1 MKVFD
6 RLMQFGGAG
15 RFFRWGL
22 ALFLAVVGATMGWAD
37 GTNVIS
43 ITFPSEMPLLVGGAD
58 PAFSSNNLTA
68 YQQGGGSAALN
79 SKNGTLQYPVA
90 TNVSGQNILYAL
102 ASSDFGQNIEHDK
115 PDSYLG
121 DPLKSPSVSSG
132 SVIDWTFMAS
142 NGIPDT
148 NLAYYVAS
156 VPAVY
161 AAAGGVLYLNWR
173 IVDTNN
179 VATTSQVTY
188 VVANTSTG
196 RPYRIYWTDDPYNAP
211 PVSLQGKF
219 FKIHYTVDCP
229 AAVYQVTTNAS
240 GAVLSN
246 VLYGIYVDDSDN
258 LRVAVTDDHRVEGMF
273 LLQYFKTG
281 AYKDQIGVIV
291 VEVLE
296 PDVATVDADIGSPI
310 WPMSAGYDTA
320 GLQPKITKSSD
331 GGNTTYVYQQSGG
344 PKDGWVFP
352 VASSVAQPWNIEI
365 YWESPDLMGTYW
377 PFEVDWYSADWPDEP
392 QRYVRGEGSGG
403 DYGANVYV
411 PSSMVATVMS
421 YQEPPGHGV
430 IVSNSIFMTT
440 TNNGQ
445 CLLQLS
451 TSDDIWFVP
460 VRSVARTYSR
470 FNLNLRDWTIGSEI
484 SPYESAWSLGFP
496 YAQSCLK
503 TESIKL
509 GDSFS
514 VDGWFFT
521 PNLAVMTTGELIV
534 YDQNMDQSGAFHE
547 YNTIF
552 RLQITSTGD
561 ADSPSSLNGYM
572 CNGESTSY
580 VVADTFSEP
589 LASFTWYH
597 YAFCYDDSEKEA
609 RLYVN
614 GSLRDTEY
622 VTKIRLS
629 ASKPL
634 YVGKQSNA
642 TTATNAI
649 KNIAVDE
656 LRIWD
661 VALGDTE
668 VSAIYNGELKDR
680 NVDDLKSA
688 GLQAY
693 WPIRPEDVIPQA
705 GAEFQMADWVN
716 GVIAT
721 ACSNAVMLPG
731 GAVGLQVLDGYSKL
745 HGYIYRPFGT
755 DYNADLY
762 VEASSSAPNNNTY
775 IFGVQTNS
783 PLEVWWG
790 QEVQQEDMPDPLHIP
805 AQVQRYKNTWPE
817 SPPELV
823 LASFAGSSAGNV
835 DETGCAISIDGDRG
849 NYVELQ
855 PGVYFSGDFTVEGW
869 VFVREFTAYAPM
881 LEFGNGYRTNS
892 VTLGLSQGSDCKPYL
907 EISDAEGHVTTAY
920 GTQAIPTGQ
929 WVHVAATYSAGE
941 ATLYINSS
949 SAGSQMNMLAAADVT
964 RYVNFIGHSL
974 REDATHP
981 PMNGSLDEIH
991 IWDYALSQDDIIN
1004 NMYENYELAASSGL
1018 VLDLPFDE
1026 GRGAL
1031 TRDVVSGKYAWFR
1044 RAVWTTPGAPKVE
1057 RLVYA
1062 SAENPSIYYRNDS
1075 TAYGFNPNE
1084 EHAFVSQYA
1093 GGQTVFALRDDL
1105 NRAGVSPP
1113 YVLVNVQDP
1122 LTGYWGMDV
1131 FKVVRTNEVFT
1142 EFKLSMTA
1150 GTVQPGPVPLTLL
1163 PNHWNAET
1171 ICDQGPGWQDRKLA
1185 WWAVSATSTND
1196 WTYLTNQI
1204 PGYMVMRNYYPM
1216 QSSFWFPKLGS
1227 NAQPAV
1233 QTSIPWLYDT
1243 QTNFWKV
1250 TDYPTKFKPIPVY
1263 WTVDWLTNAPEMN
1276 IGQTLTDATDGLPEI
1291 WNQNSVDVLYDQ
1303 SKHRSGYASVAL
1315 YDPVQ
1320 AQAMTLGYS
1329 LEEYGLEPG
1338 GKDAKVYNRNG
1349 RYYFN
1354 GLPPDM
1360 SDRLYIDPA
1369 LTENNIRFEGEL
1381 VEGLTSTYLLINAMN
1396 SRQRD
1401 AMCGIV
1407 VPDREAELTDAQKDW
1422 INLSD
1427 QLALSLVY
1435 VQTNTPYENMALTA
1449 LGQGTGYVT
1458 LVMNNATDP
1467 ATGVSPSDPITMTV
1481 LRVGTNM
1488 EVGVVIPLE
1497 DQYNTLS
1504 DQMTMLH
1511 SLDFA
1516 GTEQHFEYD
1525 WRWQSPNAD
1534 GTTPTD
1540 PSASLAY
1547 LQATGANAVVIGGD
1561 SATLDD
1567 MVNRF
1572 FAVRYRA
1579 VTEVSQQIC
1588 GTNWSPFTAFAL
1600 SEGWVQRVLNALTP
1614 FEQRMRDLSNNE
1626 VERDQSMIVQAG
1638 PPYEGDVA
1646 LTMDNVENVG
1656 LIQLYQT
1663 VLNRAIALSLDQG
1676 IDSIDANQQLMLAA
1690 TRLND
1695 LYMMLGN
1702 EAYGDAQDPTIGF
1715 GSTQTPATGGSL
1727 DYGRLSSSLFCFDN
1741 QLATLLE
1748 EELCLLRGTGSTN
1761 LSPGVGVSPVYNRLW
1776 WNFTKGITAG
1786 EVAYA
1791 VNYNIVGISNAIID
1805 ATTAKAMYPQGH
1817 GDAWGY
1823 YLDALWGYYR
1833 LMQYTN
1839 FSWGVP
1845 SITPMLMNDLTIDA
1859 DYYDEAKFAQA
1870 AASMARTG
1878 KDVVNRTYRK
1888 AYVEQ
1893 PEGKLFPGYF
1903 DSKPD
1908 RAWGAGEWACRAGMG
1923 SFYNWVA
1930 ANSLLPI
1937 PTQWTTNATS
1947 DYDEEG
1953 ITKIDRSTVPAL
1965 NEIAAT
1971 ARTIQRELDNVD
1983 QGLNPLGLSRNAVPF
1998 DISPAA
2004 LDSGDSHFEQIEG
2017 RAERALLNARAMF
2030 DAAAEAGKM
2039 LRQQDESSYNFEM
2052 ADIAQERSYKQQLIE
2067 IYGYP
2072 YSDDIGAGCTYP
2084 QDYDGPDLYHYM
2096 YVDMEALGWSGTEV
2110 EPVTVY
2116 SLEFEWNNKNSELL
2130 TLGFATNAPPG
2141 EEETGLT
2148 NVLSFTWAEN
2158 GLPVIPSDWT
2168 GQRRAQGK
2176 LQTAWSDYL
2185 KAFLTY
2191 QKALEV
2197 YENKCTIVKNAV
2209 DYYTETWY
2217 GNKNTIKG
2225 EEEALAAYKMTMNT
2239 LFLTAEFAEGVA
2251 HILAEVTEEA
2261 VNDAVAALPT
2271 STIAGLA
2278 AGGDVFS
2285 AVRAALEVEK
2295 TAAKTANAWATL
2307 FKKQWKEGVKYVGE
2321 MMELG
2326 IAIDKADWE
2335 FNNENHEQKLELEE
2349 KTRAVNEALYD
2360 LKSAFEGVN
2369 AAFYNYQTILAE
2381 GQRLLQEREYNR
2393 GAGSQGVALAR
2404 YYDMAFRI
2412 WRSDLLQKYASSFEL
2427 AAMYTYLAAK
2437 AYDYETA
2444 MLSTEAVNDPGS
2456 EFLAS
2461 VVKART
2467 LGQISADGVPLVG
2480 GNNGDPGLADILARM
2495 KANWQVLDGRLG
2507 FNNPECETSA
2517 MSLRTEL
2524 FRILPGAEGDEN
2536 WRQALQQCM
2545 VDDLFENEIFRRYC
2559 LPFDSQT
2566 GLRSKEPGLIIP
2578 FSTTIDFGRNF
2589 FDKPLAGG
2597 DHSFDS
2603 SHFATKIRSVGIWFS
2618 NYNANVSSSG
2628 SGLSE
2633 TPRVYLVPAGLDAQ
2647 RSPTASSGAVRYWSV
2662 LDQAIPVPYALDA
2675 DDLEN
2680 TDFIPLFD
2688 SLSGS
2693 LAAIRR
2699 YPSLRAYHDSGSAGA
2714 AEMNTSSRLVGRSVW
2729 NTQWYLIIPA
2739 GTLNNNR
2746 VLALEAFI
2754 NGVHLD
2760 GNGVKDVRILFETYS
2775 NAGN

>member
-1 MKVFD
+1 MKEFD
-6 RLMQFGGAG
+6 HLTHVGSTKRFTCRWILLLLFAGIGA
-15 RFFRWGL
+15 
-22 ALFLAVVGATMGWAD
+22 MGVWAD
-37 GTNVIS
+37 GTNMIS
-43 ITFPSEMPLLVGGAD
+43 ITFPTEMPLIIGGAD
-58 PAFSSNNLTA
+58 PFFSSNNPTA
-68 YQQGGGSAALN
+68 YQQGGGNAAVN
-79 SKNGTLQYPVA
+79 YRNGSLQYPVA
-90 TNVSGQNILYAL
+90 TNASGQNILYTL
-102 ASSDFGQNIEHDK
+102 ASSDFGHSIEHDK

-121 DPLKSPSVSSG
+121 DPLAPPSVSSG
-132 SVIDWTFMAS
+132 SVIDWTYMAS

-148 NLAYYVAS
+148 NLAFYVAS
-156 VPAVY
+156 EPAVY
-161 AAAGGVLYLNWR
+161 AAEGGVVYLNWR

-179 VATTSQVTY
+179 VVTTSQVTY

-211 PVSLQGKF
+211 AVSLQGKF

-229 AAVYQVTTNAS
+229 PAYYEVTTNAS
-240 GAVLSN
+240 GAVVSN

-281 AYKDQIGVIV
+281 SYKEQLGVIV
-291 VEVLE
+291 VEALE
-296 PDVATVDADIGSPI
+296 PDIATVDADIGSPL
-310 WPMSAGYDTA
+310 WPVSAGYDTD
-320 GLQPKITKSSD
+320 GLQPQITKGSD
-331 GGNTTYVYQQSGG
+331 SEDTTYVFQQEGG

-365 YWESPDLMGTYW
+365 YWEAPDLMDTYW
-377 PFEVDWYSADWPDEP
+377 PFEVDWYSADWPDDP
-392 QRYVRGEGSGG
+392 QNYVRGEGDNG
-403 DYGANVYV
+403 DFGANVYV

-421 YQEPPGHGV
+421 YQEPPDHAM
-430 IVSNSIFMTT
+430 IVSNSIFTTT
-440 TNNGQ
+440 TNNGL

-451 TSDDIWFVP
+451 TSDDVWFVP
-460 VRSVARTYSR
+460 TRSVERTYSR
-470 FNLNLRDWTIGSEI
+470 FDLNSRDWIIGNEI

-496 YAQSCLK
+496 NAQSCLK
-503 TESIKL
+503 TVPITL
-509 GDSFS
+509 GDSFTLE
-514 VDGWFFT
+514 GWFYT
-521 PNLAVMTTGELIV
+521 PNLAVMTNGTLIV
-534 YDQNMDQSGAFHE
+534 YDQNMDPDGAYHE
-547 YNTIF
+547 YNTIV
-552 RLQITSTGD
+552 RLQITSTGN
-561 ADSPSSLNGYM
+561 ADHPSSLNGRM
-572 CNGESTSY
+572 CNGESSSY
-580 VVADTFSEP
+580 VVVDAYSDP
-589 LASFTWYH
+589 LSSYTWYH
-597 YAFCYDDSEKEA
+597 YAFCYDESEGEA
-609 RLYVN
+609 RLYIN
-614 GSLRDTEY
+614 AGLKDTEY
-622 VTKIRLS
+622 VTKNRLS
-629 ASKPL
+629 ASKPI
-634 YVGKQSNA
+634 YIGRQSNPV
-642 TTATNAI
+642 TSTNTV
-649 KNIAVDE
+649 KNVAVDE

-661 VALGDTE
+661 VALGDTD
-668 VSAIYNGELKDR
+668 VSEIYNGDLKDR
-680 NVDDLKSA
+680 NVTDLKNY

-693 WPIRPEDVIPQA
+693 WPIRPEDVVA
-705 GAEFQMADWVN
+705 LTNSEFQMLDWIN
-716 GVIAT
+716 GLAAT
-721 ACSNAVMLPG
+721 AYSNATLLPG
-731 GAVGLQVLDGYSKL
+731 GAIGLQVLDGYSKL

-775 IFGVQTNS
+775 IYGVQTNS
-783 PLEVWWG
+783 ELEIWWG
-790 QEVQQEDMPDPLHIP
+790 QEVSQDDMPDPLYIP
-805 AQVQRYKNTWPE
+805 AQVQRYQNVWPD

-835 DETGCAISIDGDRG
+835 DETGSAISIDGDRG

-869 VFVREFTAYAPM
+869 VYLREFTAYATM
-881 LEFGNGYRTNS
+881 LEFGNGYRTSS
-892 VTLGLSQGSDCKPYL
+892 VTLGLSQGSDCKPFF
-907 EISDAEGHVTTAY
+907 EISDAEGQVTTAY
-920 GTQAIPTGQ
+920 ATQVIPTGQ
-929 WVHVAATYSAGE
+929 WVHVAATYEAGE
-941 ATLYINSS
+941 ATIYINAEI
-949 SAGSQMNMLAAADVT
+949 AGSQMNMLAASDVT
-964 RYVNFIGHSL
+964 RRLNFIGHSI

-981 PMNGSLDEIH
+981 PMDGDIDEVH
-991 IWDYALSQDDIIN
+991 IWNYALTQDDIKN
-1004 NMYENYELAASSGL
+1004 NMYENYELTTSSGL
-1018 VLDLPFDE
+1018 ILNMPFDE
-1026 GRGAL
+1026 GSGAL
-1031 TRDVVSGKYAWFR
+1031 ARDQVSGKYAWCR

-1057 RLVYA
+1057 RLVYT
-1062 SAENPSIYYRNDS
+1062 SSENPSIYYRNDP
-1075 TAYGFNPNE
+1075 TANGFNPNE

-1093 GGQTVFALRDDL
+1093 GGYTVFALRDDL
-1105 NRAGVSPP
+1105 NRAGISLP

-1122 LTGYWGMDV
+1122 LTGNWGMDV
-1131 FKVVRTNEVFT
+1131 FKVVRTNEIYT

-1171 ICDQGPGWQDRKLA
+1171 SCDQGPGWRDRELA
-1185 WWAVSATSTND
+1185 WWAIAATSTND
-1196 WTYLTNQI
+1196 WTYQTNQI
-1204 PGYMVMRNYYPM
+1204 PGYMIMRNYYPM
-1216 QSSFWFPKLGS
+1216 QSSFWFPNLGS

-1250 TDYPTKFKPIPVY
+1250 TDYPTKFAPIPVY
-1263 WTVDWLTNAPEMN
+1263 WTVDWPTNAPTMN
-1276 IGQTLTDATDGLPEI
+1276 IGQTLTEAVDDLPEI
-1291 WNQNSVDVLYDQ
+1291 WDQNSVDVLYDQ
-1303 SKHRSGYASVAL
+1303 SKHRTGYASVAL

-1320 AQAMTLGYS
+1320 AQAMTLSYT

-1338 GKDAKVYNRNG
+1338 GEDAKVYNRNG
-1349 RYYFN
+1349 LYYFN

-1360 SDRLYIDPA
+1360 SGRLYIDPA
-1369 LTENNIRFEGEL
+1369 RTENNIRFEGEL
-1381 VEGLTSTYLLINAMN
+1381 VEGLTETYLLVNAMN
-1396 SRQRD
+1396 DRQRD
-1401 AMCGIV
+1401 AMSHIV
-1407 VPDREAELTDAQKDW
+1407 VPDPEGDLTDAQRDW
-1422 INLSD
+1422 LDISQ

-1435 VQTNTPYENMALTA
+1435 VQSNTPYENMALTA
-1449 LGQGTGYVT
+1449 LGQGKGYVT
-1458 LVMNNATDP
+1458 LVMNNATDTD
-1467 ATGVSPSDPITMTV
+1467 TGVSPSDPITMTV
-1481 LRVGTNM
+1481 LRVDTNM

-1497 DQYNTLS
+1497 DDYNTLS

-1525 WRWQSPNAD
+1525 WRWHSPNDD
-1534 GTTPTD
+1534 GTTPSD
-1540 PSASLAY
+1540 PSSSLVY

-1579 VTEVSQQIC
+1579 VTEVSQSIC
-1588 GTNWSPFTAFAL
+1588 GTNWSPFTTFAL

-1614 FEQRMRDLSNNE
+1614 FEQRMRDLYNNE

-1646 LTMDNVENVG
+1646 LNMDNVEDVG
-1656 LIQLYQT
+1656 LIQLYIT
-1663 VLNRAIALSLDQG
+1663 VMNRAIALSLDQG
-1676 IDSIDANQQLMLAA
+1676 IDSVDANQQLMLAA

-1695 LYMMLGN
+1695 LYMTLGN
-1702 EAYGDAQDPTIGF
+1702 EAYSDAQDPTIGF

-1741 QLATLLE
+1741 QVSTLLD

-1791 VNYNIVGISNAIID
+1791 VNYNIVGITNAIID
-1805 ATTAKAMYPQGH
+1805 ATTAEAMYPQGH
-1817 GDAWGY
+1817 GDAYGY

-1845 SITPMLMNDLTIDA
+1845 SITPMLMDDLTIDA
-1859 DYYDEAKFAQA
+1859 DYYDEGKFAQSA
-1870 AASMARTG
+1870 AALARTG

-1888 AYVEQ
+1888 AYTEQ
-1893 PEGKLFPGYF
+1893 QEGTLFPGYY
-1903 DSKPD
+1903 DSNAD

-1937 PTQWTTNATS
+1937 PTAWTTNATS
-1947 DYDEEG
+1947 DYEEEG

-1965 NEIAAT
+1965 NEISET

-1998 DISPAA
+1998 DISPSA
-2004 LDSGDSHFEQIEG
+2004 LDSGDSHFEQILG
-2017 RAERALLNARAMF
+2017 RAELALSNAKSMF
-2030 DAAAEAGKM
+2030 DAAAEAGKL
-2039 LRQQDESSYNFEM
+2039 LRQQEESSYNFEIS
-2052 ADIAQERSYKQQLIE
+2052 DIAQERSYKQQLIE

-2072 YSDDIGAGCTYP
+2072 YSDDIGVGCTYP
-2084 QDYDGPDLYHYM
+2084 EDYDGPDLYHYM
-2096 YVDMEALGWSGTEV
+2096 YVDMSALGWSGTEV

-2116 SLEFEWNNKNSELL
+2116 SLEFEYNDKNSELL
-2130 TLGFATNAPPG
+2130 TLGFSTNAPG
-2141 EEETGLT
+2141 EVVEGAT

-2158 GLPVIPSDWT
+2158 GLPVIPSEWT
-2168 GQRRAQGK
+2168 GERRAQGK

-2185 KAFLTY
+2185 KAYLSY

-2197 YENKCTIVKNAV
+2197 YEDKCTIVQNAV
-2209 DYYTETWY
+2209 DYYTEHWY
-2217 GNKNTIKG
+2217 GNMNTIKG

-2239 LFLTAEFAEGVA
+2239 LFLSVEFAEGIYQITKENA
-2251 HILAEVTEEA
+2251 QEVMDEA
-2261 VNDAVAALPT
+2261 IQALPT
-2271 STIAGLA
+2271 STIVGLA
-2278 AGGDVFS
+2278 AGGDMFS
-2285 AVRAALEVEK
+2285 AVRAALVAEK
-2295 TAAKTANAWATL
+2295 TVANFVGSWKDL
-2307 FKKQWKEGVKYVGE
+2307 FKKQWKESVKYVAE

-2335 FNNENHEQKLELEE
+2335 FNSENHEQKIELEE

-2369 AAFYNYQTILAE
+2369 SAYYNYQTILAE
-2381 GQRLLQEREYNR
+2381 GQRLLEEREYNR
-2393 GAGSQGVALAR
+2393 GVGAQGVALAR

-2412 WRSDLLQKYASSFEL
+2412 WRSDLLQKYSSSFDL

-2444 MLSTEAVNDPGS
+2444 MLSTDAANDPGS

-2467 LGQISADGVPLVG
+2467 LGQISDDGTPLVG
-2480 GNNGDPGLADILARM
+2480 GKNGDPGLADILARM
-2495 KANWQVLDGRLG
+2495 KANWQVLEGRLG

-2524 FRILPGAEGDEN
+2524 FRILPGADGDEN

-2545 VDDLFENEIFRRYC
+2545 VDDLFENEIFRQYC
-2559 LPFDSQT
+2559 QPFSSQS
-2566 GLRSKEPGLIIP
+2566 GLHTKEPGLVIP

-2647 RSPTASSGAVRYWSV
+2647 RSPTDSSGAVRYWSV
-2662 LDQAIPVPYALDA
+2662 VDQAIPVPYALDA
-2675 DDLEN
+2675 DDLES
-2680 TDFIPLFD
+2680 TDFIPLYD

-2699 YPSLRAYHDSGSAGA
+2699 YASLRAYHDGGA
-2714 AEMNTSSRLVGRSVW
+2714 ADSSEMNTSSRLVGRSVW
-2729 NTQWYLIIPA
+2729 NTRWYLIIPA

-2760 GNGVKDVRILFETYS
+2760 GNGVKDIRILFETYS